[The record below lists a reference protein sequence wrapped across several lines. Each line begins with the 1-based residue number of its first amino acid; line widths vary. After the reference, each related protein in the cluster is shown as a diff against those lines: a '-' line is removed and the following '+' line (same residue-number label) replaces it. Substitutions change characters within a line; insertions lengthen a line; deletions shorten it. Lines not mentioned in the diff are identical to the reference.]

1 MLTQNRFVVD
11 PDFTFDILRGL
22 ARYSGSDFIA
32 ALAEAVTR
40 HPRHN
45 ISQALGHRQIACKM
59 WLKDALFAALGGRF
73 GTIWV
78 VGGWYGVLPAMLFD
92 DARFEIDRIIS
103 FDLDPD
109 CRPVAE
115 TLNAKAG
122 AEGRF
127 EARTA
132 DMYKLAYGDPER
144 PDLII
149 NTSCEHI
156 PDMPA
161 WLDLIPAGQKLVLQS
176 NNYFSE
182 PEHVNCVESLEAFI
196 DQCRLARLDFS
207 GDLDMK
213 KYSRFMLIGER

>member
-1 MLTQNRFVVD
+1 MLTETRYVAD

-22 ARYSGSDFIA
+22 AKYSGSQFVA
-32 ALAEAVTR
+32 ALAEAVIR

-59 WLKDALFAALGGRF
+59 WLTNTLFETLGGTF

-92 DARFEIDRIIS
+92 DPRFNIDRIVS

-115 TLNAKAG
+115 TLNGSAMRQ
-122 AEGRF
+122 GRF

-132 DMYKLAYGDPER
+132 DMYDLDYGGAGR
-144 PDLII
+144 LDLVI
-149 NTSCEHI
+149 NTCCEHI

-161 WLDLIPAGQKLVLQS
+161 WLARIPAGLKLVLQS

-182 PEHVNCVESLEAFI
+182 PEHVNCVDSLQAFI
-196 DQCRLARLDFS
+196 DQCHLARLAFS
-207 GDLDMK
+207 GELDMK
-213 KYSRFMLIGER
+213 KYTRFMLIGER

>member
-92 DARFEIDRIIS
+92 DARFDIERIIS
-103 FDLDPD
+103 FDIDPD
-109 CRPVAE
+109 CAPVAE
-115 TLNAKAG
+115 TLNAKAVKAG
-122 AEGRF
+122 HFA
-127 EARTA
+127 ARTA
-132 DMYKLAYGDPER
+132 DMYGLDYSAAEG
-144 PDLII
+144 PDLIV

-156 PDMPA
+156 ADLPG
-161 WLDLIPAGQKLVLQS
+161 WLALIPERRKLVLQS
-176 NNYFSE
+176 NDYFSE
-182 PEHVNCVESLEAFI
+182 PEHVNCVESLDAFVQ
-196 DQCRLARLDFS
+196 QCGLACVDFR
-207 GDLDMK
+207 GELDMH
-213 KYSRFMLIGER
+213 KYTRFMLIGER

>member
-1 MLTQNRFVVD
+1 MLTQTRFVVD

-22 ARYSGSDFIA
+22 ARYSGSNFIA

-59 WLKDALFAALGGRF
+59 WLKDALFATLGGRF

-78 VGGWYGVLPAMLFD
+78 VGGWYGVLAAMLFD
-92 DARFEIDRIIS
+92 DARFDIDRIVS

-109 CRPVAE
+109 CAPVAE
-115 TLNAKAG
+115 TLNALAVKA
-122 AEGRF
+122 GRF

-132 DMYKLAYGDPER
+132 DMYGLDYSAPDA
-144 PDLII
+144 PDLIV

-156 PDMPA
+156 ADMPG
-161 WLDLIPAGQKLVLQS
+161 WLSLIPVQRKLVLQS
-176 NNYFSE
+176 NDYFSE
-182 PEHVNCVESLEAFI
+182 PEHVNCVESLDAFVA
-196 DQCRLARLDFS
+196 QCGLSRVDFR
-207 GDLDMK
+207 GELDMH
-213 KYSRFMLIGER
+213 KYTRFMLIGAR